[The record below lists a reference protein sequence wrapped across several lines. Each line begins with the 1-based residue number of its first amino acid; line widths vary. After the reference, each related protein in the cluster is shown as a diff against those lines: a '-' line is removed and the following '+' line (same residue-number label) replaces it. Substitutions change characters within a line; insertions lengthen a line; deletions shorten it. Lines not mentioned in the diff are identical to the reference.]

1 MSSTAALL
9 YAATW
14 FLFGMSRIVFTS
26 AMVEHR
32 IDHPDPVKAIAF
44 TWSAAKQRVN
54 AANYDTRGR
63 RLLPWYRAVTTTYWM
78 LVAGVL
84 WWTVRAI

>member
-1 MSSTAALL
+1 MASTASLL

-14 FLFGMSRIVFTS
+14 FLFGMTRMVFGF
-26 AMVEHR
+26 AMVQHR
-32 IDHPDPVKAIAF
+32 IDHPDPVQAMEF
-44 TWSAAKQRVN
+44 TPAAAKQRVN
-54 AANYDTRGR
+54 PANYDTRGL

-78 LVAGVL
+78 LVAGVV

>member
-1 MSSTAALL
+1 M
-9 YAATW
+9 
-14 FLFGMSRIVFTS
+14 VFTS

-44 TWSAAKQRVN
+44 TWTAAKQRVN
-54 AANYDTRGR
+54 PANYRTRGL

-78 LVAGVL
+78 LVADVV

>member
-1 MSSTAALL
+1 MSSTASLA

-14 FLFGMSRIVFTS
+14 LLFGMTRIGFTS

-44 TWSAAKQRVN
+44 TWAAAKQRVN
-54 AANYDTRGR
+54 SANYDARGR
-63 RLLPWYRAVTTTYWM
+63 RLLPWYRAVTTTYWI
-78 LVAGVL
+78 LVAGVV
-84 WWTVRAI
+84 WETVRAI